1 MAYKNIGLFAD
12 DISLFDI
19 VDNDIIAPSMSF
31 TKDLEQIKKL
41 VQILGWFSAVKKQGY
56 ACCPILL
63 NLFNKMCLY
72 QQVNWHACALDISR

>member
-31 TKDLEQIKKL
+31 TEDLEEIKIWVGFL
-41 VQILGWFSAVKKQGY
+41 Q
-56 ACCPILL
+56 
-63 NLFNKMCLY
+63 
-72 QQVNWHACALDISR
+72 

>member
-31 TKDLEQIKKL
+31 TEDLEQIKN
-41 VQILGWFSAVKKQGY
+41 WFKFWVGFLQ
-56 ACCPILL
+56 
-63 NLFNKMCLY
+63 
-72 QQVNWHACALDISR
+72 